1 MNQPLMPKATAVW
14 LIDNTALTFEQIAD
28 FCNLH
33 ILEVKGIADGDV
45 DHGIRGADPI
55 AAGQLT
61 RLEIEDCQKD
71 KNARLK
77 AIQKRDDLPE
87 VARRIGKK
95 YTPLSKRQDRP
106 DSIFWL
112 VRNHPELLDSQIG
125 KLVGTTKSTIQSIR
139 DRTHWNSAN
148 LNPVDPVSVGLC
160 TQIDLDNAVQ
170 KAFKRIGNIPIEFQE
185 LTKGDL
191 ALVQNLKQQYFT
203 QFKDVSNTFTRRLS
217 EKVYQNTLVGNS
229 FTELERELRQTI
241 NGIYAS
247 SDDAEANRLVDFV
260 NKNKYV
266 KSKQSQV
273 DKAIQTL
280 QTKFA
285 RDRSG
290 ENMKRFAGQ
299 ILNDSLRDF
308 DATLNFNKAND
319 AGLTFVKYYGDVI
332 PTTREICRNLINGVI
347 KSKRQGGL
355 FTIEEVKR
363 LWTTRSW
370 SGKKSGNPLVVRGG
384 YNCRHQWSYVNPDW
398 YNKKGELII

>member
-28 FCNLH
+28 FCSLH

-87 VARRIGKK
+87 VARRVGKK

-160 TQIDLDNAVQ
+160 TQVDLDKAVQ
-170 KAFKRIGNIPIEFQE
+170 KAFKRIEKRKAEEAEKYESEGITAPESLANEQIQKINIEEKIEV
-185 LTKGDL
+185 TT
-191 ALVQNLKQQYFT
+191 N
-203 QFKDVSNTFTRRLS
+203 
-217 EKVYQNTLVGNS
+217 
-229 FTELERELRQTI
+229 
-241 NGIYAS
+241 
-247 SDDAEANRLVDFV
+247 DAEITADENFEENTVPEE
-260 NKNKYV
+260 NKDQDEKEYTSDSV
-266 KSKQSQV
+266 
-273 DKAIQTL
+273 
-280 QTKFA
+280 FA
-285 RDRSG
+285 
-290 ENMKRFAGQ
+290 K
-299 ILNDSLRDF
+299 LNEL
-308 DATLNFNKAND
+308 
-319 AGLTFVKYYGDVI
+319 
-332 PTTREICRNLINGVI
+332 
-347 KSKRQGGL
+347 
-355 FTIEEVKR
+355 
-363 LWTTRSW
+363 
-370 SGKKSGNPLVVRGG
+370 KKE
-384 YNCRHQWSYVNPDW
+384 D
-398 YNKKGELII
+398 

>member
-28 FCNLH
+28 FCSLH

-87 VARRIGKK
+87 VARRVGKK

-148 LNPVDPVSVGLC
+148 LSPVDPVSVGLC
-160 TQIDLDNAVQ
+160 TQVDLDKAVQ
-170 KAFKRIGNIPIEFQE
+170 KAFKRIEKRKAEEAKKYESEGITAPENTTNEQIQEINIEEKIEASTNDAE
-185 LTKGDL
+185 IT
-191 ALVQNLKQQYFT
+191 
-203 QFKDVSNTFTRRLS
+203 S
-217 EKVYQNTLVGNS
+217 EENFEENTLPDEKKDQDKKEYTSDSVFAKLN
-229 FTELERELRQTI
+229 EL
-241 NGIYAS
+241 
-247 SDDAEANRLVDFV
+247 
-260 NKNKYV
+260 
-266 KSKQSQV
+266 
-273 DKAIQTL
+273 
-280 QTKFA
+280 
-285 RDRSG
+285 
-290 ENMKRFAGQ
+290 
-299 ILNDSLRDF
+299 
-308 DATLNFNKAND
+308 
-319 AGLTFVKYYGDVI
+319 
-332 PTTREICRNLINGVI
+332 
-347 KSKRQGGL
+347 
-355 FTIEEVKR
+355 
-363 LWTTRSW
+363 
-370 SGKKSGNPLVVRGG
+370 KKE
-384 YNCRHQWSYVNPDW
+384 D
-398 YNKKGELII
+398 

>member
-28 FCNLH
+28 FCSLH

-87 VARRIGKK
+87 VARRVGKK

-148 LNPVDPVSVGLC
+148 LTPVDPVSVGLC
-160 TQIDLDNAVQ
+160 TQVDLDNAVQ
-170 KAFKRIGNIPIEFQE
+170 KAFKRIEKRKAEEAKKYEGEGISAPENITNEQAEEINVE
-185 LTKGDL
+185 
-191 ALVQNLKQQYFT
+191 QNLESVNAK
-203 QFKDVSNTFTRRLS
+203 
-217 EKVYQNTLVGNS
+217 
-229 FTELERELRQTI
+229 TETAKEE
-241 NGIYAS
+241 S
-247 SDDAEANRLVDFV
+247 
-260 NKNKYV
+260 
-266 KSKQSQV
+266 
-273 DKAIQTL
+273 
-280 QTKFA
+280 
-285 RDRSG
+285 
-290 ENMKRFAGQ
+290 
-299 ILNDSLRDF
+299 
-308 DATLNFNKAND
+308 
-319 AGLTFVKYYGDVI
+319 
-332 PTTREICRNLINGVI
+332 
-347 KSKRQGGL
+347 
-355 FTIEEVKR
+355 IEEKTLPEDSKNQKEKEYTSDSVFAK
-363 LWTTRSW
+363 LNEL
-370 SGKKSGNPLVVRGG
+370 KKE
-384 YNCRHQWSYVNPDW
+384 D
-398 YNKKGELII
+398 

>member
-28 FCNLH
+28 FCSLH

-87 VARRIGKK
+87 VARRVGKK

-148 LNPVDPVSVGLC
+148 LTPVDPVSVGLC
-160 TQIDLDNAVQ
+160 TQVDLDNAVQ
-170 KAFKRIGNIPIEFQE
+170 KAFKRIEKRKAEEAKKYESEGISAPENITNEQDEEINV
-185 LTKGDL
+185 K
-191 ALVQNLKQQYFT
+191 QNE
-203 QFKDVSNTFTRRLS
+203 DSVI
-217 EKVYQNTLVGNS
+217 
-229 FTELERELRQTI
+229 TETETATE
-241 NGIYAS
+241 
-247 SDDAEANRLVDFV
+247 
-260 NKNKYV
+260 
-266 KSKQSQV
+266 
-273 DKAIQTL
+273 
-280 QTKFA
+280 
-285 RDRSG
+285 
-290 ENMKRFAGQ
+290 EN
-299 ILNDSLRDF
+299 
-308 DATLNFNKAND
+308 
-319 AGLTFVKYYGDVI
+319 
-332 PTTREICRNLINGVI
+332 
-347 KSKRQGGL
+347 
-355 FTIEEVKR
+355 IEEKTLPEDIKNQEEKEYTSDSVFAK
-363 LWTTRSW
+363 LNEL
-370 SGKKSGNPLVVRGG
+370 KKE
-384 YNCRHQWSYVNPDW
+384 D
-398 YNKKGELII
+398 

>member
-28 FCNLH
+28 FCSLH

-87 VARRIGKK
+87 VARRVGKK

-148 LNPVDPVSVGLC
+148 LTPVDLY
-160 TQIDLDNAVQ
+160 QLDYVLKLILIKLFKKPLKELKKEKQ
-170 KAFKRIGNIPIEFQE
+170 KKQKNMRVKE
-185 LTKGDL
+185 LL
-191 ALVQNLKQQYFT
+191 LM
-203 QFKDVSNTFTRRLS
+203 
-217 EKVYQNTLVGNS
+217 KV
-229 FTELERELRQTI
+229 
-241 NGIYAS
+241 
-247 SDDAEANRLVDFV
+247 
-260 NKNKYV
+260 
-266 KSKQSQV
+266 
-273 DKAIQTL
+273 
-280 QTKFA
+280 
-285 RDRSG
+285 
-290 ENMKRFAGQ
+290 
-299 ILNDSLRDF
+299 
-308 DATLNFNKAND
+308 
-319 AGLTFVKYYGDVI
+319 
-332 PTTREICRNLINGVI
+332 
-347 KSKRQGGL
+347 
-355 FTIEEVKR
+355 
-363 LWTTRSW
+363 
-370 SGKKSGNPLVVRGG
+370 
-384 YNCRHQWSYVNPDW
+384 
-398 YNKKGELII
+398 

>member
-28 FCNLH
+28 FCSLH

-87 VARRIGKK
+87 VARRVGKK

-148 LNPVDPVSVGLC
+148 LTPVDPVSVGLC
-160 TQIDLDNAVQ
+160 TQLDLDNAVQ
-170 KAFKRIGNIPIEFQE
+170 KAFKRIEKRKAEEAKKYESEGISAPENITEEQIKEINIE
-185 LTKGDL
+185 
-191 ALVQNLKQQYFT
+191 QNLKSVNT
-203 QFKDVSNTFTRRLS
+203 QPETAA
-217 EKVYQNTLVGNS
+217 EKN
-229 FTELERELRQTI
+229 
-241 NGIYAS
+241 
-247 SDDAEANRLVDFV
+247 
-260 NKNKYV
+260 
-266 KSKQSQV
+266 
-273 DKAIQTL
+273 
-280 QTKFA
+280 
-285 RDRSG
+285 
-290 ENMKRFAGQ
+290 
-299 ILNDSLRDF
+299 
-308 DATLNFNKAND
+308 
-319 AGLTFVKYYGDVI
+319 
-332 PTTREICRNLINGVI
+332 
-347 KSKRQGGL
+347 
-355 FTIEEVKR
+355 IEEKTLLEDNNNQEEKEYTSDSVFAK
-363 LWTTRSW
+363 LNEL
-370 SGKKSGNPLVVRGG
+370 KKE
-384 YNCRHQWSYVNPDW
+384 D
-398 YNKKGELII
+398 

>member
-87 VARRIGKK
+87 VARRVGKK

-148 LNPVDPVSVGLC
+148 LTPVDPVSVGLC
-160 TQIDLDNAVQ
+160 TQVDLDNAVQ
-170 KAFKRIGNIPIEFQE
+170 KAFKRIEKRKAEEAKKYESEGISAPENITEEQIKEINIE
-185 LTKGDL
+185 
-191 ALVQNLKQQYFT
+191 QNLKSVNT
-203 QFKDVSNTFTRRLS
+203 QPETAA
-217 EKVYQNTLVGNS
+217 EKN
-229 FTELERELRQTI
+229 
-241 NGIYAS
+241 
-247 SDDAEANRLVDFV
+247 
-260 NKNKYV
+260 
-266 KSKQSQV
+266 
-273 DKAIQTL
+273 
-280 QTKFA
+280 
-285 RDRSG
+285 
-290 ENMKRFAGQ
+290 
-299 ILNDSLRDF
+299 
-308 DATLNFNKAND
+308 
-319 AGLTFVKYYGDVI
+319 
-332 PTTREICRNLINGVI
+332 
-347 KSKRQGGL
+347 
-355 FTIEEVKR
+355 IEEKTLLEDNNNQEEKEYTSDSVFAK
-363 LWTTRSW
+363 LNEL
-370 SGKKSGNPLVVRGG
+370 KKE
-384 YNCRHQWSYVNPDW
+384 D
-398 YNKKGELII
+398 